1 MLNLLFIEADNQ
13 RNLGGSCTRDI
24 KNMKEKIEELGRPI
38 RQVCILAVSPV
49 SFHQS
54 FPIKDYHNQCTLFY
68 KNVKK
73 GDHVIIMLA
82 GHGYQ
87 KQSKDNKEKDRM
99 DEYISF
105 NTGIIEDN
113 YFRELVERLAEK
125 EPVRIICLADT
136 CHSGTMFDLDQI
148 RPISNISTILSL
160 AACQDHQYDS
170 CDISSIGF
178 GGALTVH
185 LLDIKNSIKI
195 LLDET
200 RENIQTKIV
209 SSLQS
214 ILSNLGQQPAF
225 YFI

>member
-38 RQVCILAVSPV
+38 RQVCILTVSPV
-49 SFHQS
+49 SFHQY
-54 FPIKDYHNQCTLFY
+54 FPIEDYHNQCTLFY
-68 KNVKK
+68 KNVKN
-73 GDHVIIMLA
+73 GDNVIIMLA

-87 KQSKDNKEKDRM
+87 KQSKNDKEKDRM
-99 DEYISF
+99 DEHISF
-105 NTGIIEDN
+105 DTGIIEDN
-113 YFRELVERLAEK
+113 YFRELVEKLIEK
-125 EPVRIICLADT
+125 NPTRIICLADT

-148 RPISNISTILSL
+148 CPRSNISTILSL
-160 AACQDHQYDS
+160 SACQDRQYAS
-170 CDISSIGF
+170 CDISSVGF

-185 LLDIKNSIKI
+185 LLDIKNSIRI

-200 RENIQTKIV
+200 RENIQIKIV
-209 SSLQS
+209 SPLES

-225 YFI
+225 YFM